1 MITVCEKYVRVLNKE
16 DRIRMQDCV
25 FVIPS
30 STEDKIQKNLEG
42 MFGKKINKI
51 NT

>member
-25 FVIPS
+25 FVILS
-30 STEDKIQKNLEG
+30 STEDKIQTNLEG
-42 MFGKKINKI
+42 MFGQVKK
-51 NT
+51 